1 MVALSAC
8 THLLGVLFFSHMSSV
23 RMNPFAITS
32 CSLCS
37 VILFSLVILPSST
50 LKTYSN
56 AIFSIALRYPKLF
69 LIFH

>member
-8 THLLGVLFFSHMSSV
+8 THLLGVLFFSHNFMSSV

-37 VILFSLVILPSST
+37 VILFSLVILPSSI

-56 AIFSIALRYPKLF
+56 QFFNNSSIS
-69 LIFH
+69 